1 MRRLALIGAT
11 PDFRVRSPLCSVAR
25 SLHFLRN
32 ADRMAVLIG
41 WSHGM
46 DKQPDETNKPE
57 PSLFDGIPDT
67 VSQPPD
73 GNRVVTI
80 PLAEIPAPQRD
91 PLAGTASA
99 SLVANEPEPAAPQ
112 PEPAASQPKPA
123 ASGNIT
129 PPVHMPAEAGVAI
142 PSVVNASYR
151 ESSVP
156 AEALPPEQRV
166 ATNMDNPEPAPSPA
180 AAVEVTSA
188 LAYASRSTHRQRP
201 STGAWW
207 TIPMICVG
215 LALVACALIIGQVEA
230 NRQVAWRRNKLKID
244 LEYLQE
250 QVRQNEDS
258 LKWMQT
264 NPTMSERLAQRQ
276 MNQVRAGSAILQ
288 VPGLPHQKDRNPFQL
303 TTIPPPKPLAPYEPR
318 GDLLTF
324 LFADPRHALWAIGI
338 GLMMVAA
345 GLVLGGPN
353 EPAEERKAQ

>member
-1 MRRLALIGAT
+1 
-11 PDFRVRSPLCSVAR
+11 
-25 SLHFLRN
+25 
-32 ADRMAVLIG
+32 MAVLIG

-99 SLVANEPEPAAPQ
+99 ALVANEPEPAAL
-112 PEPAASQPKPA
+112 QPKPA

-142 PSVVNASYR
+142 PSVVNASYH

-156 AEALPPEQRV
+156 AEALPPEQRA
-166 ATNMDNPEPAPSPA
+166 ATNMDNPEPAPSRA
-180 AAVEVTSA
+180 AAVEAASA
-188 LAYASRSTHRQRP
+188 LPQPSRSTHRQRP

-338 GLMMVAA
+338 GLMLVAA
-345 GLVLGGPN
+345 GLVLGGP
-353 EPAEERKAQ
+353 ADLAAERKAQ

>member
-1 MRRLALIGAT
+1 
-11 PDFRVRSPLCSVAR
+11 
-25 SLHFLRN
+25 
-32 ADRMAVLIG
+32 
-41 WSHGM
+41 M

-73 GNRVVTI
+73 GNRVVTA
-80 PLAEIPAPQRD
+80 PPVEIPAPPRD
-91 PLAGTASA
+91 SVAGLTAA
-99 SLVANEPEPAAPQ
+99 ALVANESEAAAP
-112 PEPAASQPKPA
+112 PPKPA
-123 ASGNIT
+123 ALGNIT
-129 PPVHMPAEAGVAI
+129 PPVHMPAETGVAI
-142 PSVVNASYR
+142 SSVANASYH

-156 AEALPPEQRV
+156 ADPLPPEQRPV
-166 ATNMDNPEPAPSPA
+166 KNRDNPAPASSPA
-180 AAVEVTSA
+180 AVEATSV
-188 LAYASRSTHRQRP
+188 LPHASRPTQRQRS

-215 LALVACALIIGQVEA
+215 LAMVACALIIGQVEA

-264 NPTMSERLAQRQ
+264 SPTMAERLAQRQ
-276 MNQVRAGSAILQ
+276 MNQVRAGSVILQ
-288 VPGLPHQKDRNPFQL
+288 LPGLPHQNDRNPFQL
-303 TTIPPPKPLAPYEPR
+303 TTIPPPQPLAPYEPR

-324 LFADPRHALWAIGI
+324 LFADQRHALWAIGI
-338 GLMMVAA
+338 GLMLVAA

-353 EPAEERKAQ
+353 EPAQDRKTQ